1 MRLKADLLLFMV
13 AVIWGTGFITQGVA
27 ARYQVAYLF
36 NGISFMLAA
45 VILIPFIPR
54 GTKISADQWKWM
66 IIAGLILC
74 FATGFQQVGLFYTK
88 VANAGFLTS
97 LYVVFTPFLLW
108 MMFREKPHWVDL
120 LAVFLA
126 GIGAFLLSTGGQVRG
141 PERGCAGSHRF
152 HILGAAFR
160 RAREIRHQV

>member
-1 MRLKADLLLFMV
+1 MSYTASCCKRRLCGVLYNSALYNCLYTALYNFPIFKQQNRISIIMRLKADLLLFMV

-36 NGISFMLAA
+36 NGVSFMLAA

-74 FATGFQQVGLFYTK
+74 FETGFVKFGFFY
-88 VANAGFLTS
+88 
-97 LYVVFTPFLLW
+97 
-108 MMFREKPHWVDL
+108 E
-120 LAVFLA
+120 
-126 GIGAFLLSTGGQVRG
+126 
-141 PERGCAGSHRF
+141 
-152 HILGAAFR
+152 
-160 RAREIRHQV
+160 